1 MLLPPAAAA
10 ATAAARPLQCC
21 SSPAAPSPLPH
32 AAASVSVPSGLL
44 LDVNARP
51 RCHPPGH
58 FICALTCDTLVR
70 EPQGIKNEEAFGPL
84 SSCLPYSLPGLFNSL
99 PPFPFPLNCLQGIKN
114 EEAFGPLTPERE
126 LFNGR
131 AAMVGFA
138 ALLLVEAFR
147 GTALF

>member
-1 MLLPPAAAA
+1 M
-10 ATAAARPLQCC
+10 
-21 SSPAAPSPLPH
+21 
-32 AAASVSVPSGLL
+32 
-44 LDVNARP
+44 
-51 RCHPPGH
+51 
-58 FICALTCDTLVR
+58 
-70 EPQGIKNEEAFGPL
+70 
-84 SSCLPYSLPGLFNSL
+84 
-99 PPFPFPLNCLQGIKN
+99 QGIKN